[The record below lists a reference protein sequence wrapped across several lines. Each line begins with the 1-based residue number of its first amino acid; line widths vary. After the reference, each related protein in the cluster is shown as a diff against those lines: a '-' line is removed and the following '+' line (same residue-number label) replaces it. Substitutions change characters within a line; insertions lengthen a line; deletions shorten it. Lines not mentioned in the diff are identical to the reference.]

1 MGIDSPCAQGLESF
15 LLTQLLR
22 LAQHLGRN
30 PLRKCRIAIDVMTR
44 GSVFLARLRKLARR
58 ETVRGTN
65 QGRPEPPVHEAYLP
79 ADKTTHQD
87 VA

>member
-1 MGIDSPCAQGLESF
+1 MGIDGPCAQGLESF
-15 LLTQLLR
+15 QFAQLLR

-30 PLRKCRIAIDVMTR
+30 PLRKCRIAIDMVTR

-58 ETVRGTN
+58 ETIRGAN
-65 QGRPEPPVHEAYLP
+65 QGGPQPPMHEGDLAADQAAY
-79 ADKTTHQD
+79 QD